1 MQQILI
7 GIILILG
14 LGSYWLYNENTTL
27 KANNIALEGAIAT
40 QEEAIASLQS
50 DFALQTTQLQN
61 MTVKSQAAQR
71 ELNRYS
77 EFIRNYELSAKIM
90 GDPVEMQRKINNGTK
105 HIMEDIEKISSDVDD
120 LDDGLQLQHTSD
132 YKNRRNC

>member
-61 MTVKSQAAQR
+61 MTIKSQAAQR

-90 GDPVEMQRKINNGTK
+90 GDPIEMQRKINNGTK
-105 HIMEDIEKISSDVDD
+105 HIMEDIEKISSDVDN
-120 LDDGLQLQHTSD
+120 LDDGLQLQPTSD
-132 YKNRRNC
+132 